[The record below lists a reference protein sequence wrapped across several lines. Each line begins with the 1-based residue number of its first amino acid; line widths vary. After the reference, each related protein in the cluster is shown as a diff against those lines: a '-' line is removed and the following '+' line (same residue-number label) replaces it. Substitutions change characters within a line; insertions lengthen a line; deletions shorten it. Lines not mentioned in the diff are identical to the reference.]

1 MSVRAKR
8 THHKFKSHPT
18 IVENPFL
25 TSHQVLSIHFSRGLF
40 RSSCYWVIF
49 FFKFDND
56 KLTSWKNTPLYRGSV
71 FLKSSIWNDRDF
83 LSKGK
88 WDTSFSRSLH
98 CWSTMLVLTG
108 PGGSITMVKKMIIM
122 ATCLSSVAMIPR
134 ETCQSS
140 FCHADN
146 GQLLIQQ
153 QLQQSWRFQIPF
165 INTVIKSSQLFSDNL
180 FWGATAQIVLKHRA
194 FFTSF
199 CSFKTD
205 MPNWLLGAF

>member
-1 MSVRAKR
+1 M
-8 THHKFKSHPT
+8 
-18 IVENPFL
+18 ENPFL

-122 ATCLSSVAMIPR
+122 ATCLSSVAMIPG

-180 FWGATAQIVLKHRA
+180 FLGATAQIVLKH
-194 FFTSF
+194 FFHQFLSF
-199 CSFKTD
+199 
-205 MPNWLLGAF
+205 